1 MRRVRARGLHRF
13 LDYGLVSGATVGNK
27 RQRRGCGDREKTI
40 GSHQVLQFGT
50 AGDVCGMAL
59 LRICAIASLRLPIP
73 QRKRDTGIQSA
84 KSRKVVKPGWPDV
97 RSALDLAQ
105 ARRLSCWSPD
115 PRWRMNGHVATTIRS
130 EEHTSELQSLMR
142 ISYAVFC

>member
-1 MRRVRARGLHRF
+1 MRIRVWRSAVCSC
-13 LDYGLVSGATVGNK
+13 D
-27 RQRRGCGDREKTI
+27 RQRPGCGDREKTI
-40 GSHQVLQFGT
+40 GSHQVLQFGA

-59 LRICAIASLRLPIP
+59 LRICTIASLRLPIP

-105 ARRLSCWSPD
+105 RSEARRVGKEGVSTGTSRWSPY
-115 PRWRMNGHVATTIRS
+115 H
-130 EEHTSELQSLMR
+130 
-142 ISYAVFC
+142 

>member
-1 MRRVRARGLHRF
+1 MRCASVFFFNQMTSYDMRIS
-13 LDYGLVSGATVGNK
+13 DWSSGV
-27 RQRRGCGDREKTI
+27 CCSDL
-40 GSHQVLQFGT
+40 QVLQFGA

-59 LRICAIASLRLPIP
+59 RRSCTIASLRLPIP
-73 QRKRDTGIQSA
+73 QRKRDTGTQSA

-115 PRWRMNGHVATTIRS
+115 PRWRMNGHVEIGRA
-130 EEHTSELQSLMR
+130 H
-142 ISYAVFC
+142 V

>member
-1 MRRVRARGLHRF
+1 MSCVLCGCIFSFFFFKQKTAYEMRISDWSSDVCSADL
-13 LDYGLVSGATVGNK
+13 
-27 RQRRGCGDREKTI
+27 GDREKTI
-40 GSHQVLQFGT
+40 GSHQVLQFGA

-59 LRICAIASLRLPIP
+59 LRICTIASLRLPIP

-105 ARRLSCWSPD
+105 ARRLSCWSLD
-115 PRWRMNGHVATTIRS
+115 VRWRMKEVP
-130 EEHTSELQSLMR
+130 QSDRQSTRLH
-142 ISYAVFC
+142 SSH